1 MIVNLNLF
9 NMKSFTRVLYAMFSS
24 CIFLTSCYKGVLEE
38 VTTVRE
44 EKINTKVARDSSEVG
59 KLLAAQTWQIEEVV
73 DPFSGVRYKRGSVSD
88 GKEFYLAR
96 YTYRENGSI
105 TGTDW
110 FGKPIINTLY
120 SLQDG
125 DQKLIISAPDCTSIN
140 EILFI
145 SATKFTYKANDGSV
159 FTLTPVQQP
168 DAAL

>member
-1 MIVNLNLF
+1 
-9 NMKSFTRVLYAMFSS
+9 MKNFTPVASAVLSFGLLLSIS
-24 CIFLTSCYKGVLEE
+24 SCYKTGLKEMISAKEE
-38 VTTVRE
+38 ITGTT
-44 EKINTKVARDSSEVG
+44 KMAYDSSEVR
-59 KLLAAQTWQIEEVV
+59 KLLTSQTWQIEEVV

-96 YTYRENGSI
+96 YTYGENGSI

-110 FGKPIINTLY
+110 FGNPIKNTSY
-120 SLQDG
+120 NLQDG
-125 DQKLIISAPDCTSIN
+125 DRKLVMVAPDCTSIN